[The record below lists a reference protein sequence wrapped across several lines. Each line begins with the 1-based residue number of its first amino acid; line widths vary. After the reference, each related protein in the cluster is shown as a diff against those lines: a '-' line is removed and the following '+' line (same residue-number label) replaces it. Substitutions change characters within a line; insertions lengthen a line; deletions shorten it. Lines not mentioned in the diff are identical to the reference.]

1 MRSFFCVSSEE
12 GAAINADVIGCS
24 LLTGRVGNPKKLSFF
39 GPLSPLAIPP
49 EPFILSEWVCGE
61 WGPSPL
67 FLAKSLPS
75 SSSFL
80 DVATIRV
87 GCSQRSF
94 PPNGKYCG
102 ERREIPPPFLPMSD
116 SFLAPF
122 YLPILS
128 RWGPSERNRLV
139 RNPPPPLRP
148 LCRSLS
154 CHWATDPVTSPF
166 LHASAVESASERRRR
181 TAAARAWGGRCVP
194 RRTVETQQQQ
204 SEAPLHG
211 RGMAFT
217 RSVSLKPF

>member
-1 MRSFFCVSSEE
+1 MRSFFVSARTR
-12 GAAINADVIGCS
+12 GPLAINADVIGCS
-24 LLTGRVGNPKKLSFF
+24 LLTGRGGNPKKLSFL
-39 GPLSPLAIPP
+39 GHCPRERSLPNLLSFQNGSV
-49 EPFILSEWVCGE
+49 ENG
-61 WGPSPL
+61 GPSPL

-102 ERREIPPPFLPMSD
+102 ERREIPPHCIPPPPFLPMSD

-139 RNPPPPLRP
+139 RNPPLSAAPLP
-148 LCRSLS
+148 LSL
-154 CHWATDPVTSPF
+154 VIG
-166 LHASAVESASERRRR
+166 RR
-181 TAAARAWGGRCVP
+181 TR
-194 RRTVETQQQQ
+194 
-204 SEAPLHG
+204 
-211 RGMAFT
+211 
-217 RSVSLKPF
+217 